1 MNSAFVP
8 VGSGMFGFQPSVSL
22 DDFRRLF
29 FIDETSVQQQGAVS
43 HLLTSY
49 RQQNAMVP
57 TSADIDGVYIC
68 EGKNDFGTRNQSIT
82 IQVEG
87 EKKVNS
93 ITEVYKL
100 LDRSLSK
107 CAVDIIYKQ

>member
-1 MNSAFVP
+1 MG
-8 VGSGMFGFQPSVSL
+8 VGVFGFQPSVSL
-22 DDFRRLF
+22 DDFQRLF

-49 RQQNAMVP
+49 RQQSAMVP

-93 ITEVYKL
+93 KTEVYKL
-100 LDRSLSK
+100 VLSLYLPS
-107 CAVDIIYKQ
+107 